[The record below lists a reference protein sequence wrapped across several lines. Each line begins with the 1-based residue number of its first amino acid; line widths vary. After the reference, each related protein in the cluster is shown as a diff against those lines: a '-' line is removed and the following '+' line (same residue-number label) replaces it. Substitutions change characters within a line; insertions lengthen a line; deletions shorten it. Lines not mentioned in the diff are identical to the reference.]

1 MDRAA
6 ARSTYMMRVS
16 FVLAGVVFVVACTSP
31 TAARASCLPAV
42 VVDGTVL
49 IGEGASYLQMPPAAG
64 EVPAVAPA
72 CNDGGPPSPDGR
84 TTVVRLAGVPTD
96 VAVRSVDGDDVYI
109 ADGSLTALAAHP
121 LHRSTSRIARRRCA
135 ARKSSTLEGTAAD
148 TARFDHIELIAGGR
162 THLYLVDAGTTL
174 VNRPAY
180 QPIRRGQRLSITATR
195 CGRELIADRIA
206 FTGPTIVPPRYVGY
220 TRSALGSGLP
230 WGIVLLLAAIGV
242 ALAVWLVERVTRP

>member
-6 ARSTYMMRVS
+6 ERSTYMMRVS
-16 FVLAGVVFVVACTSP
+16 LVLACVLFVVACMSP
-31 TAARASCLPAV
+31 RAARASCLSAV

-49 IGEGASYLQMPPAAG
+49 IGEGASDLTLPRAAG
-64 EVPAVAPA
+64 EIPAVAPA

-109 ADGSLTALAAHP
+109 ADGSLTALAKHP
-121 LHRSTSRIARRRCA
+121 LHRSTSRSARRRCA
-135 ARKSSTLEGTAAD
+135 ARKSTLEGTAAD
-148 TARFDHIELIAGGR
+148 TARFDHVELIAGGR
-162 THLYLVDAGTTL
+162 SHLYLVDARTAL

-195 CGRELIADRIA
+195 CGSGLIADRIA

-220 TRSALGSGLP
+220 KRSALGTGLP
-230 WGIVLLLAAIGV
+230 WVIVLLLAAIGV